1 MAAAKRRA
9 QRDAERERKKQEEAA
24 AKALAAVID
33 ADLVVLDARR
43 RATDLNSAMKT
54 THSTQEYKDLKA
66 ALDEVIR
73 KGDEAR
79 GESEGPGGPIAAR
92 LRRTTA
98 GGGAQPDGERRF
110 SPRPKPP
117 VPSLSAAERP
127 PEPTK
132 APSAP
137 LRSLPPPL

>member
-1 MAAAKRRA
+1 MAEVVAAAKRRA

-73 KGDEAR
+73 KGDEA
-79 GESEGPGGPIAAR
+79 
-92 LRRTTA
+92 
-98 GGGAQPDGERRF
+98 GER
-110 SPRPKPP
+110 
-117 VPSLSAAERP
+117 A
-127 PEPTK
+127 K
-132 APSAP
+132 ARAG
-137 LRSLPPPL
+137 L